1 MTSDIENDGRFPD
14 DSPVWVWYPPDGH
27 ATIATGPPR
36 DQWAW
41 LPGSILSQC
50 GPDEWHIVVE
60 VRQFATLAD
69 GTAPP
74 SGTPEAD
81 LYYPACFR
89 DASEIQPR
97 APGDAR

>member
-1 MTSDIENDGRFPD
+1 MTAG
-14 DSPVWVWYPPDGH
+14 SPTTARYGSGTHRTGD

-60 VRQFATLAD
+60 VREFATLAD
-69 GTAPP
+69 GTVPP
-74 SGTPEAD
+74 AGTPEAD

-97 APGDAR
+97 ALGDAR